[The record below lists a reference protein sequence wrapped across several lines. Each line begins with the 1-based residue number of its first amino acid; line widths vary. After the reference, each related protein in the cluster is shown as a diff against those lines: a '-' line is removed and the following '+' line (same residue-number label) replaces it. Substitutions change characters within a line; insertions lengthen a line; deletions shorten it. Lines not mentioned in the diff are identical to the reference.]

1 MKVGVNILN
10 FGPGACAD
18 ALGRWAGLAE
28 DLGYHSVMISDHVAM
43 TPDVRQRYPEP
54 FYDPFATLAWLAG
67 RTRRVQLGTTVCVL
81 PYRHPILTAR
91 LAANIDTL
99 SSGRFIVGVGVG
111 NPNSKLE
118 AEAMG
123 VPFHRRGAV
132 ADEYLAAIKALW
144 TQDRASFTGAFV
156 SFTDVSRIRPVAEPG
171 RPHPPI
177 WVGGASDAAVRRAVR
192 FGDAWHPNRFTVS
205 WLREDGIPRL
215 ARAAAEAG
223 RPAPALCPRVRF
235 RITDSPV
242 TDPLRQAGTG
252 SLEQLHEDFTQLQ
265 ALGVRHVTLDWYTDD
280 LELTRRHE
288 WGWLMFATMA
298 EKVFDL
304 ARETV
309 RA

>member
-1 MKVGVNILN
+1 MQVGVNILN
-10 FGPGACAD
+10 FGPGVGAD
-18 ALGRWAGLAE
+18 ALGRWARVAE

-54 FYDPFATLAWLAG
+54 FYDPFATLAWMAG
-67 RTRRVQLGTTVCVL
+67 QTRRVQLGTTVCVL

-91 LAANIDTL
+91 LAANVDSL
-99 SSGRFIVGVGVG
+99 SGGRFIFGVGVG
-111 NPNSKLE
+111 NPNSRLE

-123 VPFHRRGAV
+123 VPFQRRGAM

-144 TQDRASFTGAFV
+144 TEDSASFQGTFV
-156 SFTDVSRIRPVAEPG
+156 RFSDVSRIRPVSGPG

-205 WLREDGIPRL
+205 WLSEDGIPRL
-215 ARAAAEAG
+215 KRVAADAG
-223 RPAPALCPRVRF
+223 RPVPALCPRLRF
-235 RITDSPV
+235 RLTDATV

-252 SLEQLHEDFTQLQ
+252 TLEQLREDFTRLE

-280 LELTRRHE
+280 LDLTRRHE
-288 WGWLMFATMA
+288 LGWRMFATMA

-304 ARETV
+304 PRETM
-309 RA
+309 R